1 MAIDTSLLAA
11 NYIQNR
17 LTGLSHV
24 DAESALNTELSGS
37 NGDIQQS
44 QFSISSSDTQYIL
57 LKDTVDQFTKH
68 TSVVQ
73 ISNAALQQVGDYLVK
88 IKDKVAQMESSLQ
101 ADPARIQLS
110 SELAALENEL
120 SIYLSASIQSA
131 SEKNINISN
140 VSKESETDFF
150 NEVVVN
156 GKFSN
161 VEAQKL
167 AEIEVNFA
175 HGIAEAIT
183 AHNPQ
188 TCPICSARAAEETSG
203 LAQGFSG
210 SVDSSSNSNPTA
222 LEGATQNNTS
232 VTGASANSTTSVQE
246 LDSLMLANKWELSAS
261 ETLSYS
267 YYQTSGVAYTY
278 DVNASGQG
286 GSTVGTAGLSL
297 LGDSADL
304 ESRLD
309 AAFTDWDSIGAW
321 TFEKVTESGSTV
333 GEIRSRELSGVGTPS
348 YSAFAYGP
356 GSSAINGDIWYVP
369 SYGEQM
375 DEGSFNYYTALHEIG
390 HAVGLSHPFD
400 GGGRGGTTLA
410 DGKDFVRNT
419 VMSYT
424 SNDRNTRFVI
434 TAGTTASPTSIS
446 TKRLYPT
453 DPGMLDVQVIEHMY
467 GTSTDTNLGDTT
479 YSFADKE
486 FFLKTIV
493 DSGGTDTIDGSNQTE
508 EVWINLNGGTASS
521 IGIWDED
528 EQTNY
533 WFGLG
538 FTGGFVTSSITS
550 VNAAEA
556 DGGSN
561 DSPFQKGWYT
571 GVDNLQISKSTT
583 IENAKGGAK
592 ADTLIGND
600 ADNEFT
606 GNAGND
612 SITGGGGDDTAV
624 YSAARAN
631 YTITNNGG
639 GTYTITDNVGSEG
652 TDTLTTM
659 ELAKFSDVTVTLA
672 TGATRA
678 VLGVDDYTEPDLAR
692 SYSPV
697 VRENLSLNVDA
708 FPILAK
714 LNIPQI
720 QAFTRGVATGGFS
733 EIPTAEAKVL
743 FTDGLKTEAEI
754 QSALNALDELLKQL
768 AEQQSVLAVAQQ
780 NVNTNFG
787 ALFSGPAPTGGEAE
801 AIGVSSALISEV
813 ESAGFVAELMTDI
826 RAQIQSLINTQL
838 SSVTNT
844 TQNEVQSLLSL

>member
-1 MAIDTSLLAA
+1 MSIDSTFLAS
-11 NYIQNR
+11 NYLQNR
-17 LTGLSHV
+17 LNGLSYTEAVSGVNSTINNSSNESV
-24 DAESALNTELSGS
+24 DRE
-37 NGDIQQS
+37 
-44 QFSISSSDTQYIL
+44 FSIAASDSQYLL
-57 LKDTVDQFTKH
+57 LKDTVDQYTKH
-68 TSVVQ
+68 TTLVQ
-73 ISNAALQQVGDYLVK
+73 ISSAALEGVGDYLVQ
-88 IKDKVAQMESSLQ
+88 IKEKVSQLESSLLN
-101 ADPARIQLS
+101 DPLRVEIS
-110 SELAALENEL
+110 SELATLENEL
-120 SIYLSASIQSA
+120 STYLGTSIQSA

-140 VSKESETDFF
+140 FSSESETKFF

-161 VEAQKL
+161 AEAQKL

-183 AHNPQ
+183 AHNPH
-188 TCPICSARAAEETSG
+188 TCPICSARAEGDASG
-203 LAQGFSG
+203 IAQGFSG
-210 SVDSSSNSNPTA
+210 SVDSGSNSNPVA
-222 LEGATQNNTS
+222 IEGATQNNTS
-232 VTGASANSTTSVQE
+232 VTGASANSTTSNQE

-278 DVNASGQG
+278 NVDASGQG

-304 ESRLD
+304 EARLD
-309 AAFTDWDSIGAW
+309 AAFTDWDSVGAW

-424 SNDRNTRFVI
+424 SNDRNTRFI
-434 TAGTTASPTSIS
+434 ISGGTTASPTNLSQ
-446 TKRLYPT
+446 KRLYPT

-479 YSFADKE
+479 YSFTDKE

-493 DSGGTDTIDGSNQTE
+493 DSGGTDTIDGSSQTE

-521 IGIWDED
+521 IGIWDES
-528 EQTNY
+528 EQADY
-533 WFGLG
+533 WSGFG
-538 FTGGFVTSSITS
+538 FTVTASIASRNSS
-550 VNAAEA
+550 EA
-556 DGGSN
+556 SGTHA
-561 DSPFQKGWYT
+561 SPFAKGWYT

-600 ADNEFT
+600 ADNAFT

-624 YSAARAN
+624 YSGAKAN
-631 YTITNNGG
+631 YTITDNGG

-652 TDTLTTM
+652 TDTLTSM
-659 ELAKFSDVTVTLA
+659 EFARFSNATVTLA
-672 TGATRA
+672 TGSTASNGGDSYL
-678 VLGVDDYTEPDLAR
+678 VPDLAR
-692 SYSPV
+692 SYKPV

-754 QSALNALDELLKQL
+754 QSALNALDELLKQI
-768 AEQQSVLAVAQQ
+768 AEQQSVLAAAQT
-780 NVNTNFG
+780 NVNNNFASLLVG
-787 ALFSGPAPTGGEAE
+787 SGGTSAEFEA
-801 AIGVSSALISEV
+801 AGVSSSLVEEI
-813 ESAGFVAELMTDI
+813 ESAGFVAALMTEI
-826 RAQIQSLINTQL
+826 RAQIKVLVDAQVASI
-838 SSVTNT
+838 TNT
-844 TQNEVQSLLSL
+844 TQNEVTSLLS

>member
-1 MAIDTSLLAA
+1 MSIDSTFLAS
-11 NYIQNR
+11 NYLQNR
-17 LTGLSHV
+17 LNGLS
-24 DAESALNTELSGS
+24 NTEAVSDVNSTINNSS
-37 NGDIQQS
+37 NESVDRE
-44 QFSISSSDTQYIL
+44 FSIAASDSQYLL
-57 LKDTVDQFTKH
+57 LKDTVDQYTKH
-68 TSVVQ
+68 TTLVQ
-73 ISNAALQQVGDYLVK
+73 ISSAALEGVGDYLVQ
-88 IKDKVAQMESSLQ
+88 IKEKVSQLESSLLN
-101 ADPARIQLS
+101 DPLRVEIS
-110 SELAALENEL
+110 SELATLENEL
-120 SIYLSASIQSA
+120 STYLGTSIQSA

-140 VSKESETDFF
+140 FSSESETKFF

-161 VEAQKL
+161 AEAQKL

-183 AHNPQ
+183 AHNPH
-188 TCPICSARAAEETSG
+188 TCPICSARAEGDASG
-203 LAQGFSG
+203 IAQGFSG
-210 SVDSSSNSNPTA
+210 SVDSGSNSNPVA
-222 LEGATQNNTS
+222 IEGATQNNTS
-232 VTGASANSTTSVQE
+232 VTGASANSTTSNQE

-278 DVNASGQG
+278 NVDASGQG

-304 ESRLD
+304 EARLD
-309 AAFTDWDSIGAW
+309 AAFTDWDSVGAW

-424 SNDRNTRFVI
+424 SNDRNTRFI
-434 TAGTTASPTSIS
+434 ISGGTTASPTNLSQ
-446 TKRLYPT
+446 KRLYPT

-479 YSFADKE
+479 YSFTDKE

-493 DSGGTDTIDGSNQTE
+493 DSGGTDTIDGSSQTE
-508 EVWINLNGGTASS
+508 EVRINLNGGTASS
-521 IGIWDED
+521 IGIWDES
-528 EQTNY
+528 EQADY
-533 WFGLG
+533 WSGFG
-538 FTGGFVTSSITS
+538 FTVTASIASRNSS
-550 VNAAEA
+550 EA
-556 DGGSN
+556 SGTHA
-561 DSPFQKGWYT
+561 SPFAKGWYT

-600 ADNEFT
+600 ADNAFT

-624 YSAARAN
+624 YSGARAN
-631 YTITNNGG
+631 YTITDNGG

-652 TDTLTTM
+652 TDTLTSM
-659 ELAKFSDVTVTLA
+659 EFARFSNATVTLA
-672 TGATRA
+672 TGSTLSNGGDSYL
-678 VLGVDDYTEPDLAR
+678 VPDLAR
-692 SYSPV
+692 SYKPV

-754 QSALNALDELLKQL
+754 QSALNALDELLKQI
-768 AEQQSVLAVAQQ
+768 AEQQSVLAAAQT
-780 NVNTNFG
+780 NVNNNFASLLVG
-787 ALFSGPAPTGGEAE
+787 SGGTSAEFEA
-801 AIGVSSALISEV
+801 AGVSSSLVEEI
-813 ESAGFVAELMTDI
+813 ESAGFVAALMTEI
-826 RAQIQSLINTQL
+826 RAQIKVLVDAQVASI
-838 SSVTNT
+838 TNT
-844 TQNEVQSLLSL
+844 TQNEVTSLLS

>member
-1 MAIDTSLLAA
+1 
-11 NYIQNR
+11 
-17 LTGLSHV
+17 
-24 DAESALNTELSGS
+24 
-37 NGDIQQS
+37 
-44 QFSISSSDTQYIL
+44 
-57 LKDTVDQFTKH
+57 
-68 TSVVQ
+68 
-73 ISNAALQQVGDYLVK
+73 
-88 IKDKVAQMESSLQ
+88 
-101 ADPARIQLS
+101 
-110 SELAALENEL
+110 
-120 SIYLSASIQSA
+120 
-131 SEKNINISN
+131 
-140 VSKESETDFF
+140 
-150 NEVVVN
+150 
-156 GKFSN
+156 
-161 VEAQKL
+161 
-167 AEIEVNFA
+167 
-175 HGIAEAIT
+175 
-183 AHNPQ
+183 
-188 TCPICSARAAEETSG
+188 
-203 LAQGFSG
+203 
-210 SVDSSSNSNPTA
+210 
-222 LEGATQNNTS
+222 
-232 VTGASANSTTSVQE
+232 
-246 LDSLMLANKWELSAS
+246 MLPNKWELSAS

-278 DVNASGQG
+278 QVNASGQG

-304 ESRLD
+304 ETRLD
-309 AAFTDWDSIGAW
+309 AAFTDWDLIGAW
-321 TFEKVTESGSTV
+321 TFEKVTESGTTV

-356 GSSAINGDIWYVP
+356 GGADFSGDIWYVP

-375 DEGSFNYYTALHEIG
+375 TEGSFNYYTALHEIG

-400 GGGRGGTTLA
+400 GTGRGGTTLA
-410 DGKDFVRNT
+410 DSKDFVRNT

-424 SNDRNTRFVI
+424 SNDRNTRFII
-434 TAGTTASPTSIS
+434 TAGTTASPTSIGYKYLAPS
-446 TKRLYPT
+446 
-453 DPGMLDVQVIEHMY
+453 DPGLLDVQVIEHMY

-528 EQTNY
+528 EQKSI
-533 WFGLG
+533 GQALG
-538 FTGGFVTSSITS
+538 FTNGFVTASITS
-550 VNAAEA
+550 INAAQA
-556 DGGSN
+556 DGGRMIHHL
-561 DSPFQKGWYT
+561 QKGWYT

-600 ADNEFT
+600 VDNEFT

-624 YSAARAN
+624 YSGAQAN
-631 YTITNNGG
+631 YTITDNGG
-639 GTYTITDNVGSEG
+639 GNYTITDNVGSEG
-652 TDTLTTM
+652 TDTLISM
-659 ELAKFSDVTVTLA
+659 EFARFSDRTVTLS
-672 TGATRA
+672 TGASSRNSGDSYD
-678 VLGVDDYTEPDLAR
+678 VPDLER
-692 SYSPV
+692 SYKPV

-754 QSALNALDELLKQL
+754 QSALNALDELLKQI
-768 AEQQSVLAVAQQ
+768 AEQQSVLAAAQQ

-787 ALFSGPAPTGGEAE
+787 SLFSGVRLPVMKLQAA
-801 AIGVSSALISEV
+801 GVSGALIAEV
-813 ESAGFVAELMTDI
+813 ESAGFVAELMTEI
-826 RAQIQSLINTQL
+826 RAQIQSLINIQL

-844 TQNEVQSLLSL
+844 TQNEVQSLLS

>member
-24 DAESALNTELSGS
+24 DAESALNTELSSS

-44 QFSISSSDTQYIL
+44 QFSISSSDTQYVL

-68 TSVVQ
+68 TSLVQ
-73 ISNAALQQVGDYLVK
+73 ISNAALQQVGDYLVQ
-88 IKDKVAQMESSLQ
+88 IKDKVARMESSLQ
-101 ADPARIQLS
+101 DDPARIQLS

-131 SEKNINISN
+131 HEKNINISN
-140 VSKESETDFF
+140 FSKQSETDFF

-161 VEAQKL
+161 IEAQKL

-188 TCPICSARAAEETSG
+188 TCPICSARAAEDSSG
-203 LAQGFSG
+203 LAQGVTG
-210 SVDSSSNSNPTA
+210 SIDSDSNSNPIP
-222 LEGATQNNTS
+222 LEGATQNSTS
-232 VTGASANSTTSVQE
+232 VTGASANATTSNQE

-286 GSTVGTAGLSL
+286 GAGVGTAGLSL
-297 LGDSADL
+297 LGNSADV
-304 ESRLD
+304 ETRLD
-309 AAFTDWDSIGAW
+309 LAFADWDAVGAW

-333 GEIRSRELSGVGTPS
+333 GEIRSRVLSGVGSPS

-356 GSSAINGDIWYVP
+356 GSSAINGDIWYTEGY
-369 SYGEQM
+369 STQF

-390 HAVGLSHPFD
+390 HAAGLSHPFD
-400 GGGRGGTTLA
+400 GGGRGGTTL
-410 DGKDFVRNT
+410 DDSKDFVRNT

-424 SNDRNTRFVI
+424 SNDRNTRFI
-434 TAGTTASPTSIS
+434 ISGGTTASPTNLSQ
-446 TKRLYPT
+446 KRLYPT
-453 DPGMLDVQVIEHMY
+453 DPGILDVQVIEHMY

-493 DSGGTDTIDGSNQTE
+493 DSGGTDTIDGSSQTE

-521 IGIWDED
+521 IGIWDET
-528 EQTNY
+528 EQADY
-533 WFGLG
+533 WSGFG
-538 FTGGFVTSSITS
+538 FTVTASITS
-550 VNAAEA
+550 RNSSESSGTYA
-556 DGGSN
+556 
-561 DSPFQKGWYT
+561 SPFAKGWYT

-600 ADNEFT
+600 ANNEFT

-624 YSAARAN
+624 YSAVKAN
-631 YTITNNGG
+631 YTITNNGD
-639 GTYTITDNVGSEG
+639 GTYSVTDNVGSEG
-652 TDTLTTM
+652 TDTLTSM
-659 ELAKFSDVTVTLA
+659 EYAKFLDYTVTLA
-672 TGATRA
+672 TGASNVIDNSPA
-678 VLGVDDYTEPDLAR
+678 FEPDLAR

-754 QSALNALDELLKQL
+754 QSALNALDELLKQI
-768 AEQQSVLAVAQQ
+768 AEQQSVLAAAQQ

-787 ALFSGPAPTGGEAE
+787 ALFSGPEPTGSEAQ
-801 AIGVSSALISEV
+801 AIGVSSALVSEV
-813 ESAGFVAELMTDI
+813 ESAGFVAELMTEI
-826 RAQIQSLINTQL
+826 RTQIQSLINIQL

-844 TQNEVQSLLSL
+844 TQNEVQNLLSS

>member
-1 MAIDTSLLAA
+1 M
-11 NYIQNR
+11 QNR
-17 LTGLSHV
+17 LNGLS
-24 DAESALNTELSGS
+24 NTEAVSDVNSTINNSS
-37 NGDIQQS
+37 NESVDRE
-44 QFSISSSDTQYIL
+44 FSIAASDSQYLL
-57 LKDTVDQFTKH
+57 LKDTVDQYTNH
-68 TSVVQ
+68 TTLVQ
-73 ISNAALQQVGDYLVK
+73 ISSAALEGVGDYLVQ
-88 IKDKVAQMESSLQ
+88 IKEKVSQLESSLLN
-101 ADPARIQLS
+101 DPLRVEIS
-110 SELAALENEL
+110 SELATLENEL
-120 SIYLSASIQSA
+120 STYLGTSIQSA

-140 VSKESETDFF
+140 FSSESETKFF

-161 VEAQKL
+161 AEAQKL

-183 AHNPQ
+183 AHNPH
-188 TCPICSARAAEETSG
+188 TCPICSARAEKDASG
-203 LAQGFSG
+203 IAQGFSG
-210 SVDSSSNSNPTA
+210 SVDSGSNSNPVA
-222 LEGATQNNTS
+222 IEGATQNNTS
-232 VTGASANSTTSVQE
+232 VTGASANSTTSNQE

-261 ETLSYS
+261 ETVSYS

-278 DVNASGQG
+278 NVDASGQG

-304 ESRLD
+304 EARLD
-309 AAFTDWDSIGAW
+309 AAFTDWDSVGAW

-424 SNDRNTRFVI
+424 SNDRNTRFI
-434 TAGTTASPTSIS
+434 ISGGTTASPTNLSQ
-446 TKRLYPT
+446 KRLYPT

-479 YSFADKE
+479 YSFTDRQ

-493 DSGGTDTIDGSNQTE
+493 DSGGTDTIDGSSQTE

-521 IGIWDED
+521 IGIWDES
-528 EQTNY
+528 EQADY
-533 WFGLG
+533 WSGFG
-538 FTGGFVTSSITS
+538 FTVTASIASRNSS
-550 VNAAEA
+550 EA
-556 DGGSN
+556 SGTHA
-561 DSPFQKGWYT
+561 SPFAKGWYT

-600 ADNEFT
+600 ADNAFT

-624 YSAARAN
+624 YSGARAN
-631 YTITNNGG
+631 YTITDNGG

-652 TDTLTTM
+652 TDTLTSM
-659 ELAKFSDVTVTLA
+659 EFARFSNATVTLA
-672 TGATRA
+672 TGSTLSNGGDSYL
-678 VLGVDDYTEPDLAR
+678 VPDLAR
-692 SYSPV
+692 SYKPV

-754 QSALNALDELLKQL
+754 QSALNALDELLKQI
-768 AEQQSVLAVAQQ
+768 AEQQSVLAAAQT
-780 NVNTNFG
+780 NVNNNFASLLVG
-787 ALFSGPAPTGGEAE
+787 SGGTSAEFEA
-801 AIGVSSALISEV
+801 AGVSSSLVEEI
-813 ESAGFVAELMTDI
+813 ESAGFVAALMTEI
-826 RAQIQSLINTQL
+826 RAQIKVLVDAQVASI
-838 SSVTNT
+838 TNT
-844 TQNEVQSLLSL
+844 TQNEVTSLLS

>member
-1 MAIDTSLLAA
+1 MSVETSFLAS
-11 NYIQNR
+11 NYLQNR
-17 LTGLSHV
+17 LNGLSSQEAV
-24 DAESALNTELSGS
+24 ASVNSGLGPS
-37 NGDIQQS
+37 NSEPKIRE
-44 QFSISSSDTQYIL
+44 FSISSSDTQYVL
-57 LKDTVDQFTKH
+57 LKDTVNQFTKY
-68 TSVVQ
+68 TSLVQ
-73 ISNAALQQVGDYLVK
+73 ISNASLQEVGDYLLQ
-88 IKDKVAQMESSLQ
+88 IKDKVVQMESSLQ
-101 ADPARIQLS
+101 NDPARIQLS
-110 SELAALENEL
+110 SELEALENEL
-120 SIYLSASIQSA
+120 SKYLSASIQGA
-131 SEKNINISN
+131 SEKKINISN
-140 VSKESETDFF
+140 VSKESETNFF
-150 NEVVVN
+150 NEVLVN

-161 VEAQKL
+161 AEAQKL

-183 AHNPQ
+183 AHNPK
-188 TCPICSARAAEETSG
+188 TCPICSARLAQEDSSG
-203 LAQGFSG
+203 LAQGVSG
-210 SVDSSSNSNPTA
+210 SVDSGSNSNPFP

-232 VTGASANSTTSVQE
+232 VTGASANATTSNQE

-267 YYQTSGVAYTY
+267 YYQTAGVAYTY
-278 DVNASGQG
+278 GVDASGTG
-286 GSTVGTAGLSL
+286 GAGVGTAGLSL

-304 ESRLD
+304 EARLD
-309 AAFTDWDSIGAW
+309 AAFDDWDSVGAW

-356 GSSAINGDIWYVP
+356 GSNPINGDIWYVP
-369 SYGEQM
+369 SYGEKM

-410 DGKDFVRNT
+410 DSKDFVRNT

-424 SNDRNTRFVI
+424 SNDRNTRFII
-434 TAGTTASPTSIS
+434 TGGTTASPTNIS
-446 TKRLYPT
+446 TKSLYPT

-493 DSGGTDTIDGSNQTE
+493 DSGGTDTIDGSAQTE

-521 IGIWDED
+521 IGIWDEE

-550 VNAAEA
+550 VNAGQA
-556 DGGSN
+556 DGGQY

-600 ADNEFT
+600 ANNEFT

-612 SITGGGGDDTAV
+612 SITGGGGDDTAI
-624 YSAARAN
+624 YSGAAAN

-639 GTYTITDNVGSEG
+639 TYSITDNVGSEG
-652 TDTLTTM
+652 TDTLTSM
-659 ELAKFSDVTVTLA
+659 EFAKFSDLLVNLA
-672 TGATRA
+672 TGAATQS
-678 VLGVDDYTEPDLAR
+678 GDSYSEPDLAR
-692 SYSPV
+692 SYKPV

-754 QSALNALDELLKQL
+754 QSALNALDELLKQI
-768 AEQQSVLAVAQQ
+768 AEQQSVLAAAQT
-780 NVNTNFG
+780 NVNNNF
-787 ALFSGPAPTGGEAE
+787 ASLLVGPGGTSADFEA
-801 AIGVSSALISEV
+801 AGVSSALVDEV
-813 ESAGFVAELMTDI
+813 ESAGFVATLMTEI
-826 RAQIQSLINTQL
+826 RAQIKALVDAHVASI
-838 SSVTNT
+838 TNT
-844 TQNEVQSLLSL
+844 TQNEVTSLLS

>member
-1 MAIDTSLLAA
+1 MSIDTSLLAS

-24 DAESALNTELSGS
+24 DTESVVKAEINRS
-37 NGDIQQS
+37 NGETQES
-44 QFSISSSDTQYIL
+44 QFSISASDNQYIL

-68 TSVVQ
+68 TSLVQ
-73 ISNAALQQVGDYLVK
+73 ISNAALQQVGDYLVQ
-88 IKDKVAQMESSLQ
+88 IKEKVSQLESSLHD
-101 ADPARIQLS
+101 DPARIQLS
-110 SELAALENEL
+110 SELAKLENEL
-120 SIYLSASIQSA
+120 SNHLSKSIQSA

-140 VSKESETDFF
+140 ISKESETNFF

-156 GKFSN
+156 GNFSN
-161 VEAQKL
+161 AEAQKL

-183 AHNPQ
+183 AHNPH
-188 TCPICSARAAEETSG
+188 TCPICSARAAQDSSG
-203 LAQGFSG
+203 LAQGISG
-210 SVDSSSNSNPTA
+210 SVDSSSNSNPA
-222 LEGATQNNTS
+222 PIEGATQNNTS
-232 VTGASANSTTSVQE
+232 VTGASANSTTSNQE

-278 DVNASGQG
+278 NVDASGQG
-286 GSTVGTAGLSL
+286 GAGVGTAGLSL

-356 GSSAINGDIWYVP
+356 GSGAINGDIWYVP

-424 SNDRNTRFVI
+424 NNDRNTRFI
-434 TAGTTASPTSIS
+434 ISGGTTASPTNLSQ
-446 TKRLYPT
+446 KRLYPT

-467 GTSTDTNLGDTT
+467 GTSTDTNLGNTT

-521 IGIWDED
+521 IGIWDET
-528 EQTNY
+528 EQADY
-533 WFGLG
+533 WSGFG
-538 FTGGFVTSSITS
+538 FTVTASITS
-550 VNAAEA
+550 RNNSEA
-556 DGGSN
+556 SGTYA
-561 DSPFQKGWYT
+561 SPFAKGWYT

-600 ADNEFT
+600 SNNEFT

-624 YSAARAN
+624 YSGLRSN
-631 YTITNNGG
+631 YTVTNAGG
-639 GTYTITDNVGSEG
+639 GNYTVTDNVGSEG
-652 TDTLTTM
+652 TDTLVTM
-659 ELAKFSDVTVTLA
+659 EFAKFRDVTVTLA
-672 TGATRA
+672 TGATQTI
-678 VLGVDDYTEPDLAR
+678 LGADTYSEPDLAR

-708 FPILAK
+708 FPVLAK

-720 QAFTRGVATGGFS
+720 QAFTRGVATGGFA
-733 EIPTAEAKVL
+733 EIPTAEAKAL
-743 FTDGLKTEAEI
+743 FTDGLKTEAEV
-754 QSALNALDELLKQL
+754 QSALNALDELLKQI
-768 AEQQSVLAVAQQ
+768 AEQQSVLAAAQQ

-787 ALFSGPAPTGGEAE
+787 SLFSGGTPPSSEVQAA
-801 AIGVSSALISEV
+801 GVSGALIAEV
-813 ESAGFVAELMTDI
+813 ESAGFVAELMTEI
-826 RAQIQSLINTQL
+826 RAQIQSLINVQL

-844 TQNEVQSLLSL
+844 TQSEVQNLLSS

>member
-1 MAIDTSLLAA
+1 MSIDSTFLAS
-11 NYIQNR
+11 NYLQNR
-17 LTGLSHV
+17 LNGLSNPEAVSDVNSTINNSSNESV
-24 DAESALNTELSGS
+24 DRE
-37 NGDIQQS
+37 
-44 QFSISSSDTQYIL
+44 FSIAASDSQYLL
-57 LKDTVDQFTKH
+57 LKDTVDQYTKH
-68 TSVVQ
+68 TTLVQ
-73 ISNAALQQVGDYLVK
+73 ISSAALEGVGDYLVQ
-88 IKDKVAQMESSLQ
+88 IKEKVSQLESSLLN
-101 ADPARIQLS
+101 DPLRVEIS
-110 SELAALENEL
+110 SELATLENEL
-120 SIYLSASIQSA
+120 STYLGTSIQSA

-140 VSKESETDFF
+140 FSSESETKFF

-161 VEAQKL
+161 AEAQKL

-183 AHNPQ
+183 AHNPH
-188 TCPICSARAAEETSG
+188 TCPICSARAEGDASG
-203 LAQGFSG
+203 IAQGFSG
-210 SVDSSSNSNPTA
+210 SVDSGSNSNPVA
-222 LEGATQNNTS
+222 IEGSTQNNTS
-232 VTGASANSTTSVQE
+232 VTGASANSTTSNQE

-278 DVNASGQG
+278 NVDASGQG

-304 ESRLD
+304 EARLD
-309 AAFTDWDSIGAW
+309 AAFTDWDSVGAW

-424 SNDRNTRFVI
+424 SNDRNTRYI
-434 TAGTTASPTSIS
+434 ISGGTTASPTNLSQ
-446 TKRLYPT
+446 KRLYPT

-467 GTSTDTNLGDTT
+467 GTSTDTNIGDTT
-479 YSFADKE
+479 YSFTDKE

-493 DSGGTDTIDGSNQTE
+493 DSGGTDTIDGSSQTE

-521 IGIWDED
+521 IGIWDES
-528 EQTNY
+528 EQADY
-533 WFGLG
+533 WSGFG
-538 FTGGFVTSSITS
+538 FTVTASIASRNSS
-550 VNAAEA
+550 EA
-556 DGGSN
+556 SGTHA
-561 DSPFQKGWYT
+561 SPFAKGWYT

-600 ADNEFT
+600 ADNAFT

-624 YSAARAN
+624 YSGARAN
-631 YTITNNGG
+631 YTITDNGG

-652 TDTLTTM
+652 TDTLTSM
-659 ELAKFSDVTVTLA
+659 EFARFSNATVTLA
-672 TGATRA
+672 TGSTLSNGGDSYL
-678 VLGVDDYTEPDLAR
+678 VPDLAR
-692 SYSPV
+692 SYKPV

-754 QSALNALDELLKQL
+754 QSALNALDELLKQI
-768 AEQQSVLAVAQQ
+768 AEQQSVLAAAQT
-780 NVNTNFG
+780 NVNNNFASLLVG
-787 ALFSGPAPTGGEAE
+787 SGGTSAEFEA
-801 AIGVSSALISEV
+801 AGVSSSLVEEI
-813 ESAGFVAELMTDI
+813 ESAGFVAALMTEI
-826 RAQIQSLINTQL
+826 RAQIKVLVDAQVASI
-838 SSVTNT
+838 TNT
-844 TQNEVQSLLSL
+844 TQNEVTSLLS

>member
-24 DAESALNTELSGS
+24 DAESALNTELSSS

-44 QFSISSSDTQYIL
+44 QFSISSSDTQYVL

-68 TSVVQ
+68 TSLVQ
-73 ISNAALQQVGDYLVK
+73 ISNAALQQVGDYLVQ
-88 IKDKVAQMESSLQ
+88 IKDKVARMESSLQ
-101 ADPARIQLS
+101 DDPARIQLS

-131 SEKNINISN
+131 HEKNINISN
-140 VSKESETDFF
+140 FSKQSETDFF

-161 VEAQKL
+161 IEAQKL

-188 TCPICSARAAEETSG
+188 TCPICSARAAEDSSG
-203 LAQGFSG
+203 LAQGVTG
-210 SVDSSSNSNPTA
+210 SIDSDSNSNPIP
-222 LEGATQNNTS
+222 LEGATQNSTS
-232 VTGASANSTTSVQE
+232 VTGASANATTSNQE

-286 GSTVGTAGLSL
+286 GAGVGTAGLSL
-297 LGDSADL
+297 LGNSADV
-304 ESRLD
+304 ETRLD
-309 AAFTDWDSIGAW
+309 LAFADWDAVGAW

-333 GEIRSRELSGVGTPS
+333 GEIRSRVLSGVGSPS

-356 GSSAINGDIWYVP
+356 GSSAINGDIWYTEGY
-369 SYGEQM
+369 STQF

-390 HAVGLSHPFD
+390 HAAGLSHPFD
-400 GGGRGGTTLA
+400 GGGRGGTTL
-410 DGKDFVRNT
+410 DDSKDFVRNT

-424 SNDRNTRFVI
+424 SNDRNTRFI
-434 TAGTTASPTSIS
+434 ISGGTTASPTNLSQ
-446 TKRLYPT
+446 KRLYPT
-453 DPGMLDVQVIEHMY
+453 DPGILDVQVIEHMY

-493 DSGGTDTIDGSNQTE
+493 DSGGTDTIDGSSQTE

-521 IGIWDED
+521 IGIWDET
-528 EQTNY
+528 EQADY
-533 WFGLG
+533 WSGFG
-538 FTGGFVTSSITS
+538 FTVTASITS
-550 VNAAEA
+550 RNSSESSGTYA
-556 DGGSN
+556 
-561 DSPFQKGWYT
+561 SPFAKGWYT

-600 ADNEFT
+600 ANNEFT

-624 YSAARAN
+624 YSGAQAN
-631 YTITNNGG
+631 YTITNNGD
-639 GTYTITDNVGSEG
+639 GTYSITDNVGSDG
-652 TDTLTTM
+652 TDTLTSM
-659 ELAKFSDVTVTLA
+659 EFARFSNTTVTLA
-672 TGATRA
+672 TGAT
-678 VLGVDDYTEPDLAR
+678 LSNGGDSYFEPDLAR

-754 QSALNALDELLKQL
+754 QSALNALDELLKQI
-768 AEQQSVLAVAQQ
+768 AEQQSVLAAAQTS
-780 NVNTNFG
+780 VNNNF
-787 ALFSGPAPTGGEAE
+787 ASLFVGSGGTSAELEA
-801 AIGVSSALISEV
+801 AGVSSALITEV
-813 ESAGFVAELMTDI
+813 ESAGFVAALMTEI
-826 RAQIQSLINTQL
+826 RAQIKALVDAQVTSI
-838 SSVTNT
+838 TNT
-844 TQNEVQSLLSL
+844 TQNEVTSLLS

>member
-1 MAIDTSLLAA
+1 MSIDTSLLAA

-17 LTGLSHV
+17 LTGLSHI
-24 DAESALNTELSGS
+24 DAESAVNEEISGS
-37 NGDIQQS
+37 NGDIQES
-44 QFSISSSDTQYIL
+44 QFSISSSDTQYVL

-68 TSVVQ
+68 TSLVQ
-73 ISNAALQQVGDYLVK
+73 ISNAALQQVGDYLVQ
-88 IKDKVAQMESSLQ
+88 IKDKVVQMESSLQ
-101 ADPARIQLS
+101 DDPARIQLS
-110 SELAALENEL
+110 SELATLENEL

-140 VSKESETDFF
+140 FSKESETDFF

-188 TCPICSARAAEETSG
+188 TCPICSARAAEDSSG
-203 LAQGFSG
+203 LAQGVTG
-210 SVDSSSNSNPTA
+210 SVDSGSNSNPVPI
-222 LEGATQNNTS
+222 EGATQNNTS
-232 VTGASANSTTSVQE
+232 VTGASANSTTSNQE

-278 DVNASGQG
+278 NVDASGQG
-286 GSTVGTAGLSL
+286 GAGVGTAGLSL
-297 LGDSADL
+297 LGNSADV
-304 ESRLD
+304 ETRLD
-309 AAFTDWDSIGAW
+309 LAFADWDAVGAW

-333 GEIRSRELSGVGTPS
+333 GEIRSRVLSGVGSPS

-356 GSSAINGDIWYVP
+356 GSSAINGDVWYTEGY
-369 SYGEQM
+369 STQF

-400 GGGRGGTTLA
+400 GGGRGGTTL
-410 DGKDFVRNT
+410 DDSKDFVRNT

-424 SNDRNTRFVI
+424 TNDRNTRFI
-434 TAGTTASPTSIS
+434 ISGGTTASPTNLSQ
-446 TKRLYPT
+446 KRLYPT

-493 DSGGTDTIDGSNQTE
+493 DSGGVDTIDGSNQTE

-521 IGIWDED
+521 IGIWDET
-528 EQTNY
+528 EQADY
-533 WFGLG
+533 WSGFG
-538 FTGGFVTSSITS
+538 FTITASITS
-550 VNAAEA
+550 RNSSESSGTYA
-556 DGGSN
+556 
-561 DSPFQKGWYT
+561 SPFAKGWYT

-600 ADNEFT
+600 ANNEFT

-624 YSAARAN
+624 YSAVKAN
-631 YTITNNGG
+631 YTITNNGD
-639 GTYTITDNVGSEG
+639 GTYSVTDNVGSEG
-652 TDTLTTM
+652 TDTLISM
-659 ELAKFSDVTVTLA
+659 EYARFLDSTVTLA
-672 TGATRA
+672 TGASN
-678 VLGVDDYTEPDLAR
+678 VVDNSPAFKPDLAR

-733 EIPTAEAKVL
+733 EIPTAEAKAL

-754 QSALNALDELLKQL
+754 QSALNALDELLKQIS
-768 AEQQSVLAVAQQ
+768 EQQSVLAAAQQ

-787 ALFSGPAPTGGEAE
+787 ALFSGPAPTGSEAQ
-801 AIGVSSALISEV
+801 AIGVSSALVSEV
-813 ESAGFVAELMTDI
+813 ESAGFVAELMTEI
-826 RAQIQSLINTQL
+826 RAQIQSLINLQL

-844 TQNEVQSLLSL
+844 TQNEVQSLLS

>member
-1 MAIDTSLLAA
+1 MSIDSTFLAS
-11 NYIQNR
+11 NYLQNR
-17 LTGLSHV
+17 LNGLSNPEAVSDVNSTINNSSNESV
-24 DAESALNTELSGS
+24 DRE
-37 NGDIQQS
+37 
-44 QFSISSSDTQYIL
+44 FSIAASDSQYLL
-57 LKDTVDQFTKH
+57 LKDTVDQYTNH
-68 TSVVQ
+68 TTLVQ
-73 ISNAALQQVGDYLVK
+73 ISSAALEGVGDYLVQ
-88 IKDKVAQMESSLQ
+88 IKEKVSQLESSLLN
-101 ADPARIQLS
+101 DPLRVEIS
-110 SELAALENEL
+110 SELATLENEL
-120 SIYLSASIQSA
+120 STYLGTSIQSA

-140 VSKESETDFF
+140 FSSESETKFF

-161 VEAQKL
+161 AEAQKL

-183 AHNPQ
+183 AHNPH
-188 TCPICSARAAEETSG
+188 TCPICSARAEKDASG
-203 LAQGFSG
+203 IAQGFSG
-210 SVDSSSNSNPTA
+210 SVDSGSNSNPVA
-222 LEGATQNNTS
+222 IEGSTQNNTS
-232 VTGASANSTTSVQE
+232 VTGASANSTTSNQE

-261 ETLSYS
+261 ETVSYS

-278 DVNASGQG
+278 NVDASGQG

-304 ESRLD
+304 EARLD
-309 AAFTDWDSIGAW
+309 AAFTDWDSVGAW

-424 SNDRNTRFVI
+424 SNDRNTRYI
-434 TAGTTASPTSIS
+434 ISGGTTASPTNLSQ
-446 TKRLYPT
+446 KRLYPT

-467 GTSTDTNLGDTT
+467 GTSTDTNIGDTT
-479 YSFADKE
+479 YSFTDKE

-493 DSGGTDTIDGSNQTE
+493 DSGGTDTIDGSSQTE

-521 IGIWDED
+521 IGIWDES
-528 EQTNY
+528 EQADY
-533 WFGLG
+533 WSGFG
-538 FTGGFVTSSITS
+538 FTVTASIASRNSS
-550 VNAAEA
+550 EA
-556 DGGSN
+556 SGTHA
-561 DSPFQKGWYT
+561 SPFAKGWYT

-600 ADNEFT
+600 ADNAFT

-624 YSAARAN
+624 YSGARAN
-631 YTITNNGG
+631 YTITDNGG

-652 TDTLTTM
+652 TDTLTSM
-659 ELAKFSDVTVTLA
+659 EFARFSNATVTLA
-672 TGATRA
+672 TGSTLSNGGDSYL
-678 VLGVDDYTEPDLAR
+678 VPDLAR
-692 SYSPV
+692 SYKPV

-754 QSALNALDELLKQL
+754 QSALNALDELLKQI
-768 AEQQSVLAVAQQ
+768 AEQQSVLAAAQT
-780 NVNTNFG
+780 NVNNNFASLLVG
-787 ALFSGPAPTGGEAE
+787 SGGTSAEFEA
-801 AIGVSSALISEV
+801 AGVSSSLVEEI
-813 ESAGFVAELMTDI
+813 ESAGFVAALMTEI
-826 RAQIQSLINTQL
+826 RAQIKVLVDAQVASI
-838 SSVTNT
+838 TNT
-844 TQNEVQSLLSL
+844 TQNEVTSLLS

>member
-1 MAIDTSLLAA
+1 MSIDSTFLAS
-11 NYIQNR
+11 NYLQNR
-17 LTGLSHV
+17 LNGLS
-24 DAESALNTELSGS
+24 NTEAVSDVNSTINNSS
-37 NGDIQQS
+37 NESVDRE
-44 QFSISSSDTQYIL
+44 FSIAASDSQYLL
-57 LKDTVDQFTKH
+57 LKDTVDQYTNH
-68 TSVVQ
+68 TTLVQ
-73 ISNAALQQVGDYLVK
+73 ISSAALEGVGDYLVQ
-88 IKDKVAQMESSLQ
+88 IKEKVSQLESSLLN
-101 ADPARIQLS
+101 DPLRVEIS
-110 SELAALENEL
+110 SELATLENEL
-120 SIYLSASIQSA
+120 STYLGTSIQSA

-140 VSKESETDFF
+140 FSSESETKFF

-161 VEAQKL
+161 AEAQKL

-183 AHNPQ
+183 AHNPH
-188 TCPICSARAAEETSG
+188 TCPICSARAEKDASG
-203 LAQGFSG
+203 IAQGFSG
-210 SVDSSSNSNPTA
+210 SVDSGSNSNPVA
-222 LEGATQNNTS
+222 IEGATQNNTS
-232 VTGASANSTTSVQE
+232 VTGASANSTTSNQE

-261 ETLSYS
+261 ETVSYS

-278 DVNASGQG
+278 NVDASGQG

-304 ESRLD
+304 EARLD
-309 AAFTDWDSIGAW
+309 AAFTDWDSVGAW

-424 SNDRNTRFVI
+424 SNDRNTRFI
-434 TAGTTASPTSIS
+434 ISGGTTASPTNLSQ
-446 TKRLYPT
+446 KRLYPT

-479 YSFADKE
+479 YSFTDRQ

-493 DSGGTDTIDGSNQTE
+493 DSGGTDTIDGSSQTE

-521 IGIWDED
+521 IGIWDES
-528 EQTNY
+528 EQADY
-533 WFGLG
+533 WSGFG
-538 FTGGFVTSSITS
+538 FTVTASIASRNSS
-550 VNAAEA
+550 EA
-556 DGGSN
+556 SGTHA
-561 DSPFQKGWYT
+561 SPFAKGWYT

-600 ADNEFT
+600 ADNAFT

-624 YSAARAN
+624 YSGARAN
-631 YTITNNGG
+631 YTITDNGG

-652 TDTLTTM
+652 TDTLTSM
-659 ELAKFSDVTVTLA
+659 EFARFSNATVTLA
-672 TGATRA
+672 TGSTLSNGGDSYL
-678 VLGVDDYTEPDLAR
+678 VPDLAR
-692 SYSPV
+692 SYKPV

-754 QSALNALDELLKQL
+754 QSALNALDELLKQI
-768 AEQQSVLAVAQQ
+768 AEQQSVLAAAQT
-780 NVNTNFG
+780 NVNNNFASLLVG
-787 ALFSGPAPTGGEAE
+787 SGGTSAEFEA
-801 AIGVSSALISEV
+801 AGVSSSLVEEI
-813 ESAGFVAELMTDI
+813 ESAGFVAALMTEI
-826 RAQIQSLINTQL
+826 RAQIKVLVDAQVASI
-838 SSVTNT
+838 TNT
-844 TQNEVQSLLSL
+844 TQNEVTSLLS